1 MYLLGGLIGLI
12 GATFL
17 YDAYKNGSN
26 KGKSIIWG
34 IILLVIG
41 LVIFI
46 GLSASNNSSSTSSKW
61 NNLTNEEKQWYTN
74 NYGNGKSE
82 QYRNAINN
90 YKKSH

>member
-1 MYLLGGLIGLI
+1 MYLLGGLIGVI

-17 YDAYKNGSN
+17 YDAYKNGNDKS
-26 KGKSIIWG
+26 KSIILG
-34 IILLVIG
+34 IIFIIIG

-46 GLSASNNSSSTSSKW
+46 GSSVSNNSSSTSSKW
-61 NNLTNEEKQWYTN
+61 NNLTNNEKQWYIN